1 MKKTRWNALRPPP
14 RAQLPPEIAALSQE
28 AFVDACDLLKVTSIR
43 LMRKPDEAD
52 ELYWT
57 VWERLMTTKRY
68 DPAKGPLKA
77 WLVLVTKGEYK
88 NAIEKKVSK
97 RRRDARAHEGFHRE
111 EGLTSIASAED
122 QMVAHAEDSAK
133 QAEVARDLQALEA
146 RAAEHPIALRVLE
159 LRKEGHK
166 PAAIAEILGVP
177 TKKVYEANES
187 LKDYLTEIRRER
199 GDPPDEN
206 EKT

>member
-1 MKKTRWNALRPPP
+1 MKKARWKSLRPPP
-14 RAQLPPEIAALSQE
+14 HSQLPPELAALSAE
-28 AFVDACDLLKVTSIR
+28 EFGKACDLIKGMAIK
-43 LMRKPDEAD
+43 LMKRPEEAD

-57 VWERLMTTKRY
+57 VWSRLLTDKRY
-68 DPAKGPLKA
+68 DPAKGPLEP

-88 NAIEKKVSK
+88 NAIEKKASK
-97 RRRDARAHEGFHRE
+97 RRRDATAHERYHYE
-111 EGLTSIASAED
+111 EGLTSIASTED
-122 QMVAHAEDSAK
+122 QMIAHAEDSAK
-133 QAEVARDLQALEA
+133 QAEVARDLRALAA
-146 RAAEHPIALRVLE
+146 RAADHPIALRVLE

-187 LKDYLTEIRRER
+187 LKDYLKEIRTEQ
-199 GDPPDEN
+199 GHPPPND